1 MPDTVVP
8 SVARSKQAGTA
19 LFPFYT
25 LVLMGYSLKE
35 VHTAEWW
42 VPWVLIHLQLNL
54 VLLYIYSLSSD
65 WSIGH

>member
-1 MPDTVVP
+1 MPDTVAP

-35 VHTAEWW
+35 VHAAEWW
-42 VPWVLIHLQLNL
+42 VPWVLIHSQLNL
-54 VLLYIYSLSSD
+54 VLL
-65 WSIGH
+65 